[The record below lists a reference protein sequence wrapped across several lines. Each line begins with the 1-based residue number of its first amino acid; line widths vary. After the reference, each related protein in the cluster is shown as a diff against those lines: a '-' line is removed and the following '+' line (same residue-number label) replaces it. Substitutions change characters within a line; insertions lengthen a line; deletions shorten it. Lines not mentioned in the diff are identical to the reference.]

1 MLSTIGYAIA
11 GAFLCENMFCDKPSE
26 ASKEDNESE
35 ATQVGEVSKASES
48 VARSDEASKAA
59 STVIYH
65 IKSGEGEVSLPPC
78 RLMAV
83 ELGPSADP
91 NKATLQIVINKSV
104 ETECSP
110 VTDIER
116 EKKYVKQTPT
126 QYQTNIVLKMKKK
139 GKVPITAYYST

>member
-11 GAFLCENMFCDKPSE
+11 GAFVYENMFCDKPSE

-48 VARSDEASKAA
+48 TVQSGEASKAA

-78 RLMAV
+78 R
-83 ELGPSADP
+83 D
-91 NKATLQIVINKSV
+91 
-104 ETECSP
+104 
-110 VTDIER
+110 
-116 EKKYVKQTPT
+116 
-126 QYQTNIVLKMKKK
+126 
-139 GKVPITAYYST
+139 